1 MTHGIIPAALS
12 GFGTG
17 LSLIVAIGAQN
28 AFVLR
33 QGVRR
38 QSVLAVVAICA
49 LSDAALIALGVAGV
63 GAFVTAWPPALTL
76 VGLVGGAFLIGYG
89 VLAARRVL
97 RPVPGAT
104 LQAEDTATVTAAGP
118 DTTTSG
124 GTATTAALTTST
136 AASTATATATATA
149 ASPGT
154 AAAAAASTA
163 TTTATTTTTVKAPAP
178 APGRAATRRAVLT
191 CLAMTWLN
199 PHVYLDTVLLLGS
212 LAADRGDLRWA
223 FGIGAGLASLV
234 WFGALGYGA
243 RLLSGLLSRPSAWR
257 VLDGLVAATMV
268 TMGGLLLA
276 RA

>member
-1 MTHGIIPAALS
+1 MTHGIIAAALA

-38 QSVLAVVAICA
+38 HAVLAVVAICA
-49 LSDAALIALGVAGV
+49 VSDAALIALGVAGV
-63 GAFVTAWPPALTL
+63 GAFVTAWPAALTA
-76 VGLVGGAFLIGYG
+76 VAIAGGTFLIAYG
-89 VLAARRVL
+89 FLAARRVL
-97 RPVPGAT
+97 RPAPGSALGT
-104 LQAEDTATVTAAGP
+104 EGAAAG
-118 DTTTSG
+118 S
-124 GTATTAALTTST
+124 
-136 AASTATATATATA
+136 
-149 ASPGT
+149 
-154 AAAAAASTA
+154 
-163 TTTATTTTTVKAPAP
+163 
-178 APGRAATRRAVLT
+178 RRGAVLA

-223 FGIGAGLASLV
+223 FGIGAGLASLI
-234 WFGALGYGA
+234 WFATLGYGA
-243 RLLSGLLSRPSAWR
+243 RLLSGVLARPSAWR

-268 TMGGLLLA
+268 TMGGTLLA

>member
-1 MTHGIIPAALS
+1 MTYAIIPAALA

-38 QSVLAVVAICA
+38 QSVFAVVAICG

-63 GAFVTAWPPALTL
+63 GAFVTAWPAALTL
-76 VGLVGGAFLIGYG
+76 VGLLGGTFLIGYG
-89 VLAARRVL
+89 ALAARRVL
-97 RPVPGAT
+97 RP
-104 LQAEDTATVTAAGP
+104 DP
-118 DTTTSG
+118 DAIGGIPESG
-124 GTATTAALTTST
+124 SGSG
-136 AASTATATATATA
+136 SATA
-149 ASPGT
+149 
-154 AAAAAASTA
+154 
-163 TTTATTTTTVKAPAP
+163 
-178 APGRAATRRAVLT
+178 RRAVLT

-212 LAADRGDLRWA
+212 LAAGRGDLRWA
-223 FGIGAGLASLV
+223 FGAGAVLASLT

-243 RLLSGLLSRPSAWR
+243 RLLSGPLGRPSAWR
-257 VLDGLVAATMV
+257 ALDGLVAATMI

>member
-1 MTHGIIPAALS
+1 MTHGIIPAGLA

-38 QSVLAVVAICA
+38 HSVLAVVAICA

-76 VGLVGGAFLIGYG
+76 VGLVGGAFLICYG
-89 VLAARRVL
+89 ILAARRTL
-97 RPVPGAT
+97 R
-104 LQAEDTATVTAAGP
+104 
-118 DTTTSG
+118 
-124 GTATTAALTTST
+124 
-136 AASTATATATATA
+136 
-149 ASPGT
+149 
-154 AAAAAASTA
+154 
-163 TTTATTTTTVKAPAP
+163 P
-178 APGRAATRRAVLT
+178 APGAALGAEGADSASGPAADTGSGTGSGSGTTRAAVLT

-243 RLLSGLLSRPSAWR
+243 RLLSGLFARPSSWR